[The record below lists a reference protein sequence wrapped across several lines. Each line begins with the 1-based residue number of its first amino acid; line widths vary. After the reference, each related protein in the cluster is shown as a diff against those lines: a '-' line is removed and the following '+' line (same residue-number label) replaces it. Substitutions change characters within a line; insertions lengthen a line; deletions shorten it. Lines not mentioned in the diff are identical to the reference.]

1 LQCDPVGSAISAET
15 SSSQP
20 ISRPRQK
27 NLTPRRPMKSS
38 ATSRPLM
45 KLMTSSAVI
54 ASGPTMPSCA
64 PTSPMA

>member
-1 LQCDPVGSAISAET
+1 
-15 SSSQP
+15 
-20 ISRPRQK
+20 
-27 NLTPRRPMKSS
+27 MKSS